1 MPDNL
6 DVMPT
11 AHLLELKRS
20 VDGKLAK
27 RDQGDAGSFGNDAR
41 RSEGPLHS
49 ALLLTLSAPPP
60 ALVARSVADA
70 PTHNRPQNTAG
81 HRWL

>member
-27 RDQGDAGSFGNDAR
+27 RDQGDAGSFGNDVR
-41 RSEGPLHS
+41 RSEGRSTSLGASSQRASVP
-49 ALLLTLSAPPP
+49 T
-60 ALVARSVADA
+60 LVARSF
-70 PTHNRPQNTAG
+70 AG
-81 HRWL
+81 FCGHT